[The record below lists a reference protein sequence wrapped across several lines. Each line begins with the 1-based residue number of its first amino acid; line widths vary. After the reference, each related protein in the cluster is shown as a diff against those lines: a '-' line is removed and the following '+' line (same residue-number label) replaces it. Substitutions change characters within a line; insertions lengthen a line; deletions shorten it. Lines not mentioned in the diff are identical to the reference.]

1 MLRPKSTQNS
11 FYGSYLYD
19 SIIPKDHLLRRI
31 NAVVDFSFIKDL
43 IKDKYTENFGRPA
56 EDPEFMVRLLLL
68 GYIYGHSDRQMEENA
83 RVNLAYKYFLGLN
96 VDEDPPDY
104 STICNFRNQRLGKD
118 KLQQIFDQ
126 IVQQCIDK
134 GLVTGKH
141 QLIDSTHIEADAA
154 RNSLTGLLRICRRN
168 VLEDVQKQNTKSAKR
183 LGYDESGLTRQDR
196 FTPKKEALKTEIEE
210 AKKLLDG
217 VTREFRKKRLKANDS
232 LIQNLQLLEKAVADR
247 ADEATDRLVST
258 VDIDARAGK
267 KTGKSWSGYKGHI
280 LSEEESGI
288 ITVPHTTPANKDD
301 GGQLP
306 KMLNQQEEVHDIVP
320 DQLSGDK
327 AYGTGANL
335 ETLDDKHITG
345 YISVKEKYNPRSRD
359 LFSQDD
365 FTYDAEEETLTCPA
379 GCVATHKKKELVLTE
394 KVRRKDIVFQFSRKQ
409 CSECELRPLCFTG
422 DSKIHG
428 RGVHISCYE
437 PYYRE
442 MKQRME
448 SEEGKAAYRNRYKI
462 ERKIADL
469 VRYCGMRRSR
479 YRGLEKTK
487 IHVLLAALAAN
498 VKRMTRL
505 VCPRTGKVCPL
516 TGLSPQNTAAGG

>member
-1 MLRPKSTQNS
+1 
-11 FYGSYLYD
+11 
-19 SIIPKDHLLRRI
+19 
-31 NAVVDFSFIKDL
+31 
-43 IKDKYTENFGRPA
+43 
-56 EDPEFMVRLLLL
+56 
-68 GYIYGHSDRQMEENA
+68 MEENA

-306 KMLNQQEEVHDIVP
+306 KMLNQQEEVHDIYRISLAEIKPMAPEPTLKPWTINILP
-320 DQLSGDK
+320 D
-327 AYGTGANL
+327 
-335 ETLDDKHITG
+335 
-345 YISVKEKYNPRSRD
+345 IS
-359 LFSQDD
+359 
-365 FTYDAEEETLTCPA
+365 A
-379 GCVATHKKKELVLTE
+379 
-394 KVRRKDIVFQFSRKQ
+394 
-409 CSECELRPLCFTG
+409 
-422 DSKIHG
+422 
-428 RGVHISCYE
+428 
-437 PYYRE
+437 
-442 MKQRME
+442 
-448 SEEGKAAYRNRYKI
+448 
-462 ERKIADL
+462 
-469 VRYCGMRRSR
+469 
-479 YRGLEKTK
+479 
-487 IHVLLAALAAN
+487 
-498 VKRMTRL
+498 
-505 VCPRTGKVCPL
+505 
-516 TGLSPQNTAAGG
+516 